1 MIFPLV
7 QILLFQADLM
17 MVSQSN
23 SNSRTHNTQARDQQ
37 MRDWSHE
44 NFMVATYAKHPEL
57 AYKTLKEILRE
68 MSYEEL
74 PIIRRQIT
82 LALDKARSK
91 KTKAELQ
98 KSLPAIANAITLM
111 PISTEMAKH

>member
-1 MIFPLV
+1 
-7 QILLFQADLM
+7 
-17 MVSQSN
+17 
-23 SNSRTHNTQARDQQ
+23 

-44 NFMVATYAKHPEL
+44 SFMISTYAKHPDL
-57 AYKTLKEILRE
+57 AYTTLQEILRE

-91 KTKAELQ
+91 KIKAKLQ
-98 KSLPAIANAITLM
+98 KSL
-111 PISTEMAKH
+111 STIVKCNHL

>member
-1 MIFPLV
+1 
-7 QILLFQADLM
+7 
-17 MVSQSN
+17 
-23 SNSRTHNTQARDQQ
+23 

-44 NFMVATYAKHPEL
+44 NFMVATYAKYPEF
-57 AYKTLKEILRE
+57 AYKTLREILRE

-82 LALDKARSK
+82 LAFEKARSK

-98 KSLPAIANAITLM
+98 KSLSAIANAITLM
-111 PISTEMAKH
+111 PISKEIPKH